1 MTSWDDLRVFLAV
14 ARAGSASAA
23 VRALGLSQPTVS
35 RRLAA
40 LARELGVEL
49 LRAGARGY
57 TLTTA
62 GERLRGQL
70 ERVDRA
76 ILAAQRAVDRLDAR
90 PLGAVRLTAPEG
102 LGLLVVAP
110 RLEAFRRE
118 HPGIDLVLVAESNVA
133 NLSRREADLALRFVR
148 PRQRE
153 LVMRRLATVPFAPY
167 ASPRY
172 LRGRP
177 RDAGAAIVAGDELVA
192 LHESLESSPDSAWLR
207 AHAPQQRVRVRVHT
221 QLALRAALLAG
232 AGVGIL
238 PDYLGDVPG
247 LRRLGTGPALER
259 DLFLVYHRALR
270 SAERVQIVARF
281 VASCVERRRPGEGGG
296 GGGMT

>member
-1 MTSWDDLRVFLAV
+1 MMTSWDDLRVFLAV

-23 VRALGLSQPTVS
+23 ALALGISQPTVS
-35 RRLAA
+35 RRVAA
-40 LARELGVEL
+40 LARELGIEL
-49 LRAGARGY
+49 LRPGARGLE
-57 TLTTA
+57 LTTA
-62 GERLRGQL
+62 GERLRGQA
-70 ERVDRA
+70 ERIDRA
-76 ILAAQRAVDRLDAR
+76 VLAARRAVDRLDVR

-102 LGLLVVAP
+102 LGLVVVAP
-110 RLEAFRRE
+110 RLEAFGRQ
-118 HPGIDLVLVAESNVA
+118 HPGIDLVLVAESAVA

-153 LVMRRLATVPFAPY
+153 LVMRRLAAVPFAPY

-172 LRGRP
+172 LRGHP
-177 RDAGAAIVAGDELVA
+177 REPGAGIVGGDELVA

-207 AHAPQQRVRVRVHT
+207 AHAPHHRVRVRVRT

-238 PDYLGDVPG
+238 PDYLGDDPG
-247 LRRLGTGPALER
+247 LRRLGAGPVLER

-270 SAERVQIVARF
+270 SAERVQVVARF
-281 VASCVERRRPGEGGG
+281 AASCVDRR
-296 GGGMT
+296 TA

>member
-23 VRALGLSQPTVS
+23 ALALGLSQPTVS
-35 RRLAA
+35 RRVAA

-49 LRAGARGY
+49 LRPGARGY
-57 TLTTA
+57 ELTMA
-62 GERLRGQL
+62 GERLRAHVD
-70 ERVDRA
+70 RVDRA
-76 ILAAQRAVDRLDAR
+76 VLAAQRAIDRLDAR
-90 PLGAVRLTAPEG
+90 AMGTVRLTAPEG
-102 LGLLVVAP
+102 LGLVVVAP
-110 RLEAFRRE
+110 RLDAFGRE
-118 HPGIDLVLVAESNVA
+118 HPGIDLVLVAESTVA

-153 LVMRRLATVPFAPY
+153 LVMRRLAAVPFAPY

-172 LRGRP
+172 LRGHP
-177 RDAGAAIVAGDELVA
+177 REQGAGIVPGDELVA
-192 LHESLESSPDSAWLR
+192 MHESLESSPESVWLR
-207 AHAPQQRVRVRVHT
+207 AHAPQHRVRVRVHT
-221 QLALRAALLAG
+221 QLALRSALLAG

-247 LRRLGTGPALER
+247 LRRLGAPVLER

-270 SAERVQIVARF
+270 NAERVQVVARF
-281 VASCVERRRPGEGGG
+281 AAGCVERRRAA
-296 GGGMT
+296 

>member
-23 VRALGLSQPTVS
+23 ARALGLSQPTVS
-35 RRLAA
+35 RRLAG

-57 TLTTA
+57 ALTTA

-102 LGLLVVAP
+102 LGLVVVAP

-177 RDAGAAIVAGDELVA
+177 RDPGAAIVAGDELVA

-207 AHAPQQRVRVRVHT
+207 AHAPQHRVRVRVHT
-221 QLALRAALLAG
+221 QLALRSALLAG
-232 AGVGIL
+232 AGVGLL

-270 SAERVQIVARF
+270 GAERVQIVARF

-296 GGGMT
+296 GMT